1 MLAEPKKCLDGVR
14 RQLKLAPSAE
24 REILCEL
31 YTHFEDRAEE
41 LEASGL
47 SEEEAAATAAREF
60 GSLTAVVG
68 ELNEVHGGS
77 TWPETLLAA
86 FPHISFA
93 LLFAL
98 HQWSSVGWL
107 TVIVLSVIGV
117 VVQGWRRGRP
127 TWFFTWLGYALI
139 PLLAVGLIIMDQ
151 ALDRGATAAAWW
163 LWAATAAYFGAVGVL
178 FAVIMAQIL
187 KRDWLLG
194 SLTILPFL
202 AVIGWFFTAQWRDRL
217 LQNGTGA
224 LQGLGL
230 WIALSLL
237 TLAGIVILFT
247 QLRKRWLKV
256 AVLLVAGLV
265 VLMLMTLS
273 SGGGIG
279 LFNIA
284 VLGVVALFV
293 LLGPA
298 AMERWVVHGETEPWD
313 GFLEERYH
321 H

>member
-41 LEASGL
+41 LEAGGL

-68 ELNEVHGGS
+68 ELQELYSGS
-77 TWPETLLAA
+77 TWPQALLAA
-86 FPHISFA
+86 LPHVFFS

-107 TVIVLSVIGV
+107 TVIVLSVVGV
-117 VVQGWRRGRP
+117 VVHGWRHGRP

-139 PLLAVGLIIMDQ
+139 PLLAVGLVIMDQ
-151 ALDRGATAAAWW
+151 ALSRGALAAAWW
-163 LWAATAAYFGAVGVL
+163 LWVATTAYFGAVGVL

-202 AVIGWFFTAQWRDRL
+202 AVIGWFLTAQWRDRL
-217 LQNGTGA
+217 LQNGGGG
-224 LQGLGL
+224 LQGLEL

-237 TLAGIVILFT
+237 TLAGIVILLT
-247 QLRKRWLKV
+247 RLRKRWLKV

-265 VLMLMTLS
+265 VLMLMAVS
-273 SGGGIG
+273 SGGSIG
-279 LFNIA
+279 FFNIA
-284 VLGVVALFV
+284 VLGAVALFV

-298 AMERWVVHGETEPWD
+298 AMERWVLHGRTEPWD
-313 GFLEERYH
+313 QFLEERYDH
-321 H
+321 

>member
-1 MLAEPKKCLDGVR
+1 MLAQRKKCLDGVR
-14 RQLKLAPSAE
+14 RHLKLSPPAE

-47 SEEEAAATAAREF
+47 SEEEAAATAASEF
-60 GSLTAVVG
+60 GSLTEVVG
-68 ELNEVHGGS
+68 ELNDVHTSS
-77 TWPETLLAA
+77 TWPQTLLAA
-86 FPHISFA
+86 LPHVFFS

-107 TVIVLSVIGV
+107 TVIVLSVTGV
-117 VVQGWRRGRP
+117 VVYGWRHGRP

-139 PLLAVGLIIMDQ
+139 PLLAVGLIIMNR
-151 ALDRGATAAAWW
+151 ALDSGTVAAAWW
-163 LWAATAAYFGAVGVL
+163 LWAATAAYFGVVAVL
-178 FAVIMAQIL
+178 FAVIMMQIL

-202 AVIGWFFTAQWRDRL
+202 AVIGWFLTAQWRDHL
-217 LQNGTGA
+217 LQNGPGV
-224 LQGLGL
+224 LQGLEL

-237 TLAGIVILFT
+237 TLAGMVILFT

-256 AVLLVAGLV
+256 ALLLAAGLV

-273 SGGGIG
+273 SGGSIG
-279 LFNIA
+279 LVNIA
-284 VLGVVALFV
+284 VLGVIALLV

-298 AMERWVVHGETEPWD
+298 IMDRWVVSARTESWD
-313 GFLEERYH
+313 EFLEERYH

>member
-1 MLAEPKKCLDGVR
+1 MRAEPKKLLDAGR
-14 RQLKLAPSAE
+14 RHLKLAPSAE

-31 YTHFEDRAEE
+31 YTHLDDRVEE

-47 SEEEAAATAAREF
+47 SEEEAVAAAAREF

-68 ELNEVHGGS
+68 DLNEVHSGN
-77 TWPETLLAA
+77 TWPQTLLAA
-86 FPHISFA
+86 LPHIFFS

-98 HQWSSVGWL
+98 QQWSSVGWL
-107 TVIVLSVIGV
+107 TVIVLSVVGV
-117 VVQGWRRGRP
+117 VVHGWRHGRP

-139 PLLAVGLIIMDQ
+139 PLLAVGLIIMDR
-151 ALDRGATAAAWW
+151 ALDRGSPGAAWW
-163 LWAATAAYFGAVGVL
+163 LWTATAAYFGVVAAL
-178 FAVIMAQIL
+178 FGVIMAQIL

-194 SLTILPFL
+194 SLTIMPFL
-202 AVIGWFFTAQWRDRL
+202 AVIGWFLTAQWRDRL
-217 LQNGTGA
+217 LPNGAGT
-224 LQGLGL
+224 LEGLEL

-247 QLRKRWLKV
+247 QLRERWLRV
-256 AVLLVAGLV
+256 VVLLVAGLV

-273 SGGGIG
+273 SGGSIG
-279 LFNIA
+279 VLNIA
-284 VLGVVALFV
+284 VLGVVALVV

-298 AMERWVVHGETEPWD
+298 VMDRWVVHTRAEPWEE
-313 GFLEERYH
+313 FLEERFH